1 MKCSTAGVTASG
13 EFICILTVACNEVA
27 LLKCSCDPEGLR
39 LLLQHNVSYLKLQK
53 KKITGEG
60 GATDTAPPMEQ
71 GPACIRTADRSLGAA
86 MCFME
91 S

>member
-1 MKCSTAGVTASG
+1 MIASATQC
-13 EFICILTVACNEVA
+13 ELSEAP
-27 LLKCSCDPEGLR
+27 K
-39 LLLQHNVSYLKLQK
+39 K